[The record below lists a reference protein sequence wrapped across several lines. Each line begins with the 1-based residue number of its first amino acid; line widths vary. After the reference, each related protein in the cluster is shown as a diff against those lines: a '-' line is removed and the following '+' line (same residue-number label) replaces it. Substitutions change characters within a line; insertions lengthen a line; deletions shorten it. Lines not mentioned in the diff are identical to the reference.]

1 MAAYSEISVLEE
13 APSGDDNLQQTAGDT
28 APSTTEVTALKSRPQ
43 AMEPAEAEL
52 AAREAELAVRQAEL
66 RFREQEVAL
75 ATRERLVRAKEAE
88 LAAWEQRLQQLEATE
103 QRFLEQEARQR
114 AGGAAAAPAVSA
126 SLEGSRAEAVSYTHL
141 TLPTNREV

>member
-1 MAAYSEISVLEE
+1 MKRGMAAHSEISVLEE

-66 RFREQEVAL
+66 PFGEREVRL

-103 QRFLEQEARQR
+103 QRLEQEAL
-114 AGGAAAAPAVSA
+114 
-126 SLEGSRAEAVSYTHL
+126 SLIHI
-141 TLPTNREV
+141 